1 MPTCLDIG
9 LADTLAKSDKDTL
22 IQPLNCGFFISC
34 LFVLYLVRLSL
45 TRGNTMKERITVTV
59 DPILIAKV
67 KAEAE
72 RESRNFSN
80 MISVLLKEALD
91 KKAA

>member
-1 MPTCLDIG
+1 
-9 LADTLAKSDKDTL
+9 
-22 IQPLNCGFFISC
+22 
-34 LFVLYLVRLSL
+34 
-45 TRGNTMKERITVTV
+45 MKERITVTV